1 MGTST
6 QVAGRCV
13 NSPRRD
19 RNPLEVP
26 MSSDATCSIEGLTID
41 HVHANGC
48 RNVDCVNPAHLE
60 AVTQA
65 ENNRR
70 AWEAGV
76 R

>member
-1 MGTST
+1 MGNGYASFSA
-6 QVAGRCV
+6 VGHALAHRYSYELHHG
-13 NSPRRD
+13 PI
-19 RNPLEVP
+19 P
-26 MSSDATCSIEGLTID
+26 EGLTID